1 MHRKT
6 LIYEIVGED
15 LRKVAQKVRKNIR
28 AARRAYCDLAKKYN
42 MSNSFYVNGDAI
54 SRRVVAFMPKEGS
67 RPPNPKLWRSRE
79 RGWVPNM
86 KTPEGR
92 RLRVE
97 IDSLPSLSAKPL
109 ADAVGFTYKF
119 HDGILYSLGYSLN
132 RNGYYSI
139 NIPEFS
145 KADVA
150 KDPDLRYKPVKGL
163 RRISE
168 RQHAEKSLLTKA
180 QYLKTL
186 K

>member
-1 MHRKT
+1 

-15 LRKVAQKVRKNIR
+15 LRKVAQKVRKDIR
-28 AARRAYCDLAKKYN
+28 AARRAHCDLAKKYN
-42 MSNSFYVNGDAI
+42 MGTSFYISGDSI
-54 SRRVVAFMPKEGS
+54 SRRVRAFTPNEKS
-67 RPPNPKLWRSRE
+67 RRAPDPKLWRCRPDGRS
-79 RGWVPNM
+79 WVPNM

-139 NIPEFS
+139 KIPEFS

-150 KDPDLRYKPVKGL
+150 MDPDLRYKAAKGL
-163 RRISE
+163 RRITA

-180 QYLKTL
+180 QYLKTP